1 MFKQQRQN
9 YEGVYGDAIAI
20 VESGDTGDRRTA
32 EHQKDCVKQEFDKL
46 DEFGQA
52 LLSLV
57 PHVTSGVEPEDKELF
72 DCSKVRL
79 SFRQI
84 LTSTKLDKV
93 AKEVEAHDK
102 K

>member
-1 MFKQQRQN
+1 M
-9 YEGVYGDAIAI
+9 
-20 VESGDTGDRRTA
+20 
-32 EHQKDCVKQEFDKL
+32 KQEFDKL

-84 LTSTKLDKV
+84 LTKLDKV